1 MPRELIAPARE
12 RVAFRDYE
20 REPLAPDQVRV
31 RSEFGT
37 AKHGTEMAVYKGYGL
52 PRGRYDGELGIF
64 TGTAG
69 DGEAGGRDPF
79 PIRLG
84 NMCIGE
90 VIEAGGA
97 VTEVQPRDRVFAHG
111 GFRQEHVW
119 PANRVRVLPEGVPWQ
134 AAACLDPT
142 DFALGAVRDGHVRI
156 GDAVA
161 VFGMGA
167 IGLMALQL
175 ARLGRGAPGDR
186 RGPDRVAPRGG
197 ARAGRRPYPR
207 PVHLRRRQG
216 DPPGHRAP
224 RRRRVHRIQRP
235 SHRPAGRAA
244 RRPLPGHGGG
254 RRLPRRL
261 PGGSR
266 PGRRGALQPPHH
278 RVLARLLGAQS
289 GVPGLER
296 AAAVRGELAATDRR
310 QPALRAG
317 GAAGGRLRRPAHRV
331 PQDRHRARDT
341 TSSSACGS
349 EPGERGESCP
359 TTRRPSPRH
368 SIRCSPR
375 SCNGR

>member
-175 ARLGRGAPGDR
+175 ARLAGAH
-186 RGPDRVAPRGG
+186 
-197 ARAGRRPYPR
+197 
-207 PVHLRRRQG
+207 PVIAVDPIALRREVARELG
-216 DPPGHRAP
+216 ADLTLDPSACD
-224 RRRRVHRIQRP
+224 
-235 SHRPAGRAA
+235 AGKEI
-244 RRPLPGHGGG
+244 
-254 RRLPRRL
+254 RLATA
-261 PGGSR
+261 
-266 PGRRGALQPPHH
+266 RRGADVCIEYSGHHAGLQAALRGVRYLGTVVAGAFPGAYPAG
-278 RVLARLLGAQS
+278 LDLGAEAHFNR
-289 GVPGLER
+289 PPWCFR
-296 AAAVRGELAATDRR
+296 A
-310 QPALRAG
+310 PARSPIRSTRAG
-317 GAAGGRLRRPAHRV
+317 
-331 PQDRHRARDT
+331 
-341 TSSSACGS
+341 TSSG
-349 EPGERGESCP
+349 
-359 TTRRPSPRH
+359 
-368 SIRCSPR
+368 CSR
-375 SCNGR
+375 